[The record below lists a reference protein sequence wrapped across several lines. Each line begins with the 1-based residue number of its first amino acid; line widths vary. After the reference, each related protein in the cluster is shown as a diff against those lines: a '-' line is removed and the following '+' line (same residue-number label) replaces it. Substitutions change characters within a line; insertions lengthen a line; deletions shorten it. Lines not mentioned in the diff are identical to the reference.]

1 MDKKRNVA
9 IDLLR
14 VIAATLIVLHHY
26 QQGVD
31 ITFEHIKF
39 YGGTFNFAYL
49 VELFFLI
56 SGVMVYKSVLDD
68 HITFK
73 EFMSRRTNR
82 IIPLLAISVFV
93 ETILRYINDSIIN
106 NVGFSRDLLDIVIN
120 ALGLQSIGLIQTE
133 SINQPTWYLSVL
145 LLCYVWL
152 FVCTKVSERLK
163 IDKCYMYL
171 S

>member
-93 ETILRYINDSIIN
+93 ETILRYINDS
-106 NVGFSRDLLDIVIN
+106 VGYCDKCIRTPVNWTDPNGKYKSADMVF
-120 ALGLQSIGLIQTE
+120 IGFT
-133 SINQPTWYLSVL
+133 T
-145 LLCYVWL
+145 LLCLAICLYESL
-152 FVCTKVSERLK
+152 
-163 IDKCYMYL
+163 
-171 S
+171 

>member
-68 HITFK
+68 SQPFK
-73 EFMSRRTNR
+73 VYVSRTKSWL
-82 IIPLLAISVFV
+82 IPVLQLVF
-93 ETILRYINDSIIN
+93 L
-106 NVGFSRDLLDIVIN
+106 
-120 ALGLQSIGLIQTE
+120 
-133 SINQPTWYLSVL
+133 
-145 LLCYVWL
+145 
-152 FVCTKVSERLK
+152 
-163 IDKCYMYL
+163 
-171 S
+171 